1 MISRLM
7 IILNIKNMRLLLLLA
22 LIIALGS
29 CQQQKT
35 NKDKIAETEESNV
48 DYQSNEDFLVYFAEF
63 QKDFNLKNVRKLN
76 RYIDGDNGLV
86 VIITKDFYAYPY
98 GFKHFGDFM
107 TNKELALDSI
117 QRAKM
122 EFKPEYGA
130 KPVLDCASKQWNKV
144 GCFWNDKPSSA
155 FTTLYDALMEHHLIP
170 HNPTL
175 EAQLK
180 TVDVL
185 ATRMV
190 YDSHT
195 NMGFYFNRIN
205 GKWYLLAIEKINPC
219 MTTK

>member
-1 MISRLM
+1 
-7 IILNIKNMRLLLLLA
+7 MRLLLLLG

>member
-1 MISRLM
+1 MM
-7 IILNIKNMRLLLLLA
+7 ILNLKNMKLIVLFAFILA
-22 LIIALGS
+22 LGA
-29 CQQQKT
+29 CQTQN
-35 NKDKIAETEESNV
+35 NKENIVETEETNI

-86 VIITKDFYAYPY
+86 VVITKDFYAFPY
-98 GFKHFGDFM
+98 GFKNFGDFM

-117 QRAKM
+117 QHAKM

-130 KPVLDCASKQWNKV
+130 KPVLDCASKQWNKI
-144 GCFWNDKPSSA
+144 GCFWNDKPSLA
-155 FTTLYDALMEHHLIP
+155 FTTLYDALMEHNLMP
-170 HNPTL
+170 HNPPL
-175 EAQLK
+175 EEQLK

-205 GKWYLLAIEKINPC
+205 GKWYLLAMERIKPC